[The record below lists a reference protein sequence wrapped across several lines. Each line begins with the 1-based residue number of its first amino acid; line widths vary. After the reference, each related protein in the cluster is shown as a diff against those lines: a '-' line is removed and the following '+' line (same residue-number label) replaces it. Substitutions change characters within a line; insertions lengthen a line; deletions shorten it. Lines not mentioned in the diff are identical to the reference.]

1 MGLMLR
7 LKTWAWCLSVCLAG
21 AAGGWADEPAA
32 SAPPEKPGE
41 AVELV
46 IEGAV
51 LTPSADGAQ
60 LELKLEPAQKS
71 EAGEKPQPAPKNP
84 APKGLQFQIQAV
96 GGQPQQQQ
104 QTSVTR
110 TMSVIATTGIEDA
123 EAKQELE
130 ALADRL
136 TKGAE
141 KLEAEGQKEA
151 AVKKRAAADMLRGL
165 TQPAPAKMG
174 MFQIGTPGGAIPGVS
189 GDVEVKVLNIGTP
202 VEGAGDLEARI
213 RVLKEKIAG
222 VEQAGGDLPANL
234 KQKLK
239 AEIEGLV
246 QKMVGDQGKV
256 FAFVESEVVTDDKV
270 RKIEKADQPPVVM
283 PAKPKGGKGG
293 FPDPV
298 AALEKLSRMAKETG
312 NHEEAGRLWDEA
324 QALKG
329 KLAKPPQGD
338 RANQIAALENE
349 SRKMKESGQHEM
361 AEKLWD
367 KAQALKAEP
376 SKQPKSKLGK
386 RADQIAALEKE
397 SQQMKES
404 GQHEMAEKLWDKAQ
418 ALKGKLAKQPQ
429 GDRDDQIA
437 ALENESR
444 KMKDAGQH
452 EMAEK
457 LWDKAQALKAER
469 GPRKP
474 EGPDDKLVRTLR
486 ELQEQITDLRNEV
499 RELKERAG
507 R

>member
-1 MGLMLR
+1 MLR

-32 SAPPEKPGE
+32 PAPPEKPGE

-151 AVKKRAAADMLRGL
+151 AVKKRAAAAMLRRL

-174 MFQIGTPGGAIPGVS
+174 MFQIGPPGGAIPGVS

-222 VEQAGGDLPANL
+222 VEQAGGDLPADL

-256 FAFVESEVVTDDKV
+256 FAFVESEVVTDGKV
-270 RKIEKADQPPVVM
+270 RKIQKVGQPQVLM
-283 PAKPKGGKGG
+283 LSKGKGAEG
-293 FPDPV
+293 ELPNRI
-298 AALEKLSRMAKETG
+298 AALEKASRMLKENG
-312 NHEEAGRLWDEA
+312 NPEMAGRLWDEA

-329 KLAKPPQGD
+329 KLAKQPQGD
-338 RANQIAALENE
+338 RADQIAALENE
-349 SRKMKESGQHEM
+349 SRKMKE
-361 AEKLWD
+361 
-367 KAQALKAEP
+367 
-376 SKQPKSKLGK
+376 
-386 RADQIAALEKE
+386 
-397 SQQMKES
+397 
-404 GQHEMAEKLWDKAQ
+404 
-418 ALKGKLAKQPQ
+418 
-429 GDRDDQIA
+429 
-437 ALENESR
+437 
-444 KMKDAGQH
+444 AGQH

-499 RELKERAG
+499 RELKERSG